1 MAITTHS
8 TERRFTPDRRSAN
21 VNNATAA
28 HPDRLSTINPNAVHS
43 NAVQPNTS
51 RANPIRA
58 SANTLSVLEWVA
70 MGLLIVGGINW
81 GLVGFFGFDLVAA
94 IFGPMSVL
102 SRIVYALV
110 GLSAIYTIFSCVKLS
125 RRS

>member
-1 MAITTHS
+1 M
-8 TERRFTPDRRSAN
+8 RVSAK
-21 VNNATAA
+21 
-28 HPDRLSTINPNAVHS
+28 
-43 NAVQPNTS
+43 
-51 RANPIRA
+51 
-58 SANTLSVLEWVA
+58 TLSVLGWVA

-94 IFGPMSVL
+94 IFGPMSVM

-110 GLSAIYTIFSCVKLS
+110 GLSAIYTIFSCIKLS